1 MGRPSTWKTRRVARA
16 RGIPSTAAMPRRVMC
31 TDRHASSVFVPGKL
45 DQRAVDVAMLD
56 SHDLSRP
63 RAGIRHEHDERSH
76 RPHDDDIG
84 SYETVCMECHGRIH
98 GGTHQGR
105 I

>member
-1 MGRPSTWKTRRVARA
+1 MEDAARREGARHPLDSRHAAASHVHRPPRELRLRA
-16 RGIPSTAAMPRRVMC
+16 RQ
-31 TDRHASSVFVPGKL
+31 L

-84 SYETVCMECHGRIH
+84 SYEPVCMECHGRIH